1 MWKILTKHVR
11 WPIVPMLIVS
21 PIMIL
26 GLITMSSIGD
36 AHTVFYKQLIWIVIS
51 LFAMFVSVNIN
62 YAIMS
67 RSLASVII
75 YTLSCVL
82 LLMLFVIGKVTNG
95 AQSWLHIGMI
105 SFQPADLMK
114 LALIMLLAKYFSKR
128 HVEIANI
135 KHLAISGLYLGL
147 PFLFVLLQPDLGS
160 AIILLVIWFGMILI
174 SGAARIHIIYLF
186 FIALVTVALSWVF
199 LFKPY
204 QKDRIINF
212 IHPLHDVRGSGY
224 NAYQSTIAV
233 GNGGLYGQG
242 IGYGSQ
248 SRLNYLPEHETD
260 FIFAAFA
267 EEWGYVGATCLLVLY
282 LALLFYLT
290 FGVYNMQ
297 DNYAS
302 LFISGYIIWL
312 YTHIIINIGM
322 NLGVSP
328 VTGIPLPF
336 MSYGGSH
343 LLLESIALGICASM
357 IYNNR

>member
-1 MWKILTKHVR
+1 
-11 WPIVPMLIVS
+11 MLIVL

-26 GLITMSSIGD
+26 GLVTMSSIGD

-51 LFAMFVSVNIN
+51 LVAMFVFANIN
-62 YAIMS
+62 YAVMT
-67 RSLASVII
+67 RSSASVIV
-75 YTLSCVL
+75 YSLSCVL
-82 LLMLFVIGKVTNG
+82 LLALFVLGKVTNG
-95 AQSWLHIGMI
+95 AQSWLYLGTV

-114 LALIMLLAKYFSKR
+114 LALIMLLAKYFSRR

-135 KHLAISGLYLGL
+135 KHLTISGLYLL
-147 PFLFVLLQPDLGS
+147 IPFILVLLQPDLGS
-160 AIILLVIWFGMILI
+160 AIILLAIWFGMILI
-174 SGAARIHIIYLF
+174 SGAARRHILF
-186 FIALVTVALSWVF
+186 LLFMGLVTIALSWVF

-212 IHPLHDVRGSGY
+212 IHPLSDIRNSGY

-233 GNGGLYGQG
+233 GHGGLYGQG

-267 EEWGYVGATCLLVLY
+267 EEWGYVGATCLLILY
-282 LALLFYLT
+282 LVLLFYLVV
-290 FGVYNMQ
+290 GVYNMQ
-297 DNYAS
+297 DNYAA
-302 LFISGYIIWL
+302 LFISGLIVWL
-312 YTHIIINIGM
+312 YIHIVINIGM

-357 IYNNR
+357 IYTNNKK

>member
-1 MWKILTKHVR
+1 
-11 WPIVPMLIVS
+11 
-21 PIMIL
+21 
-26 GLITMSSIGD
+26 MSSIGD
-36 AHTVFYKQLIWIVIS
+36 AHTVFYKQLIWIAIS
-51 LFAMFVSVNIN
+51 LFAIFVSANIN

-67 RSLASVII
+67 KSLTSIII
-75 YTLSCVL
+75 YTFSCVL
-82 LLMLFVIGKVTNG
+82 LLLLFVMGKVTNG
-95 AQSWLHIGMI
+95 AQSWLHIGTV

-114 LALIMLLAKYFSKR
+114 LALIMLLAKYFSRR

-147 PFLFVLLQPDLGS
+147 PFLLVLLQPDLGS

-174 SGAARIHIIYLF
+174 SGAARVHIIYLF
-186 FIALVTVALSWVF
+186 FIGLITIALSWMF

-267 EEWGYVGATCLLVLY
+267 EEWGYIGSICLLVLY
-282 LALLFYLT
+282 LTLLFYLT

-336 MSYGGSH
+336 MSYGGSP

-357 IYNNR
+357 IHSNK